1 MKKLILIL
9 SVLFGMNSFGLSL
22 FSNDQAYYLAEIL
35 YSARYDYDHGM
46 KINLKEKDYLKE
58 AKIGNACESM
68 NVVSGGEILELFEQ
82 GVQNHVS
89 NYGDDDFNFDGALDS
104 IASELPLHGKVIKC
118 IDSKSV
124 VKDYSLDNEFIVSFK
139 IL

>member
-9 SVLFGMNSFGLSL
+9 SLIFGMNSFGLSL

-46 KINLKEKDYLKE
+46 KINLKEKDYVRESKSS
-58 AKIGNACESM
+58 AACESL
-68 NVVSGGEILELFEQ
+68 NIVKGIEILDLFEQ
-82 GVQNHVS
+82 GVENHLA
-89 NYGDDDFNFDGALDS
+89 NYGDEEFNFDAALES
-104 IASELPLHGKVIKC
+104 IASELPLQSNVMKC
-118 IDSKSV
+118 MGPAGEMKF
-124 VKDYSLDNEFIVSFK
+124 YSLDNEFIVSFK